1 MDYKEQR
8 IFDAKILHTGSGS
21 YR

>member
-8 IFDAKILHTGSGS
+8 IFDAEILHTGSGS